1 MEVTIERAALALCL
15 KESKDV
21 VISIQPIVFNGP
33 GSALNLSERL
43 MMHVILEFR
52 IEDEQRIFLSHQTRV
67 PTAVLYSVVLEN
79 ANCDSLA
86 SLVCQNLPSRAPPP
100 PPVRLLPPP
109 PNPIPPPHAP
119 PLPFPLPFS

>member
-67 PTAVLYSVVLEN
+67 PTAVLYAPVPVN
-79 ANCDSLA
+79 PNCRSLA
-86 SLVCQNLPSRAPPP
+86 ALVC
-100 PPVRLLPPP
+100 
-109 PNPIPPPHAP
+109 PNPPTPPRPSHP
-119 PLPFPLPFS
+119 SSRPS

>member
-52 IEDEQRIFLSHQTRV
+52 IEDEQRIVLSHQTRV
-67 PTAVLYSVVLEN
+67 PTAVLYSLLLEN
-79 ANCDSLA
+79 ANCDFLA
-86 SLVCQNLPSRAPPP
+86 SLFCQNLPNPAPPP
-100 PPVRLLPPP
+100 PTRPRLTPPTHSA
-109 PNPIPPPHAP
+109 PPHT
-119 PLPFPLPFS
+119 